1 MASITTAVAQDFL
14 DTINAAANVGGAP
27 ILRVYGNT
35 SAPADADAAPTGT
48 TLVDLPMTATT
59 TFAAATGSA
68 GGPASIVAN
77 TITAANATASH
88 DPVYCR
94 VIANGGAGD
103 VIMQLTAG
111 VGSGEVNFGSTI
123 VSGASVSVTSLT
135 INMPNE

>member
-14 DTINAAANVGGAP
+14 DTINAAAGGTA

-35 SAPADADAAPTGT
+35 TAPADADAAPTGT
-48 TLVDLPMTATT
+48 TLVDLPMSATA
-59 TFAAATGSA
+59 FAAATGSA

-77 TITAANATASH
+77 TITASNATASH

-94 VIANGGAGD
+94 VIAGGGSGA
-103 VIMQLTAG
+103 VIAQLTAG